1 MPPGGGQTM
10 QTADQLLLGIV
21 QALAAARR
29 KELGLATAR
38 ASYGFMTVGPKGARR
53 LVPDAD
59 TRACGQKFLEWRRKG
74 FSWSAIYLHAWHVG
88 LRTRDGR
95 EWSYGSI
102 RRAVEAET
110 RLQAQEAGQPAA
122 PAVS

>member
-1 MPPGGGQTM
+1 M
-10 QTADQLLLGIV
+10 QTADHILLGIV
-21 QALAAARR
+21 ETLASARR

-38 ASYGFMTVGPKGARR
+38 AGYGFMTVGPKGARR
-53 LVPDAD
+53 VVPDPH
-59 TRACGQKFLEWRRKG
+59 TRACGRKFLEWRRMG
-74 FSWSAIYLHAWHVG
+74 FSWSVIYLYTWRVG

-102 RRAVEAET
+102 RRAVEAEKQ
-110 RLQAQEAGQPAA
+110 LQAQEAGQEAA